1 MAQKKKDPWGDTS
14 SSPFSTTHNT
24 VTGASST
31 VDDPSIDWG
40 PILDGTNRRR
50 NMEKGMQEGFVRA
63 EDGSLVP
70 RSYYGGGGGGGR
82 QNPYGNV
89 GGRGGGGGPC
99 KPGYVM
105 AEDGTCVPESF
116 YANARGKTGIN
127 AKTGKPIE
135 W

>member
-1 MAQKKKDPWGDTS
+1 MAQKKKKDPWGSAAENPFTS
-14 SSPFSTTHNT
+14 THNSE
-24 VTGASST
+24 VKN
-31 VDDPSIDWG
+31 DPADSASIDWG

-50 NMEKGMQEGFVRA
+50 NMEKGMREGFVMA
-63 EDGSLVP
+63 EDGSMVP
-70 RSYYGGGGGGGR
+70 RSFYGNSGGGGS

-105 AEDGTCVPESF
+105 AEDGTCVPLSF
-116 YANARGKTGIN
+116 YANDPRYAERVK
-127 AKTGKPIE
+127 AIE